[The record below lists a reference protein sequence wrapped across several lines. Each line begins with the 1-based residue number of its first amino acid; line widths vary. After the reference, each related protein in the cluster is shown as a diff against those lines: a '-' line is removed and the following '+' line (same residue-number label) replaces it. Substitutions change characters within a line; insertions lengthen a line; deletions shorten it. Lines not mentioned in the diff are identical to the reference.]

1 MSLWLAR
8 FSLLAALVLSQ
19 ALYAGHGVSHS
30 YGDQVDCGICL
41 QASSGSAALT
51 SGEIQPLITV
61 GPTVVERG
69 SAVSA
74 ASKTFLNPYPP
85 RAPPIYSF

>member
-19 ALYAGHGVSHS
+19 ALYAGHGVSHT
-30 YGDQVDCGICL
+30 YGDQGDCGICL

-51 SGEIQPLITV
+51 CSEIHPLIAV
-61 GPTVVERG
+61 GPTVMESG
-69 SAVSA
+69 SAVPA
-74 ASKTFLNPYPP
+74 ASKTFPNPYPP

>member
-19 ALYAGHGVSHS
+19 ALYAGHGVTHA
-30 YGDQVDCGICL
+30 YGDQVDCEICL

-51 SGEIQPLITV
+51 CSEIPPLVTV
-61 GPTVVERG
+61 GPAVVDSG
-69 SAVSA
+69 TAVPV